1 MRQSGR
7 VRAELNHEP
16 PVDSRIATLAV
27 LYLWPALSQ
36 QKSFCSGVQAMPL
49 TSTAALVRELA
60 PQGMLR
66 AGINLSN
73 FLLVTGRAPNGDPQG
88 IAPDMAAEIATRLGV
103 PLKLIPYES
112 PGKLADA
119 VADWDVGLI
128 GAEPARAAEIT
139 FTAAYLEI
147 EATYLL
153 PADSKIRSME
163 EVDRKGVRIA
173 VAARSAYDLYLSR
186 TIQNAELM
194 HAAGLDASY
203 ELFVREKLDA
213 LAGLRPRL
221 AKDVQKLP
229 GARLLEGR
237 FTAVQQAV
245 GTPKARIASA
255 AFLAAFVEEAKAS
268 GLVARLIE
276 RHGVQ
281 GVNVAPAA

>member
-1 MRQSGR
+1 M
-7 VRAELNHEP
+7 
-16 PVDSRIATLAV
+16 AV
-27 LYLWPALSQ
+27 TPN
-36 QKSFCSGVQAMPL
+36 
-49 TSTAALVRELA
+49 AAVVAELA
-60 PQGMLR
+60 PNGVLR

-73 FLLVTGRAPNGDPQG
+73 FLLVTGRAANGDPQG
-88 IAPDMAAEIATRLGV
+88 IAPDMAAEIAARLKV

-128 GAEPARAAEIT
+128 GAEPARAAQIA

-147 EATYLL
+147 ESTYLV
-153 PADSKIRSME
+153 PAGSTIRSVD

-173 VAARSAYDLYLSR
+173 VADRSAYGLYLDRS
-186 TIQNAELM
+186 IKNAELV

-203 ELFVREKLDA
+203 EIFLNQKLDA

-221 AKDVQKLP
+221 LKDVQKLP
-229 GARLLEGR
+229 GARVLEGR

-245 GTPKARIASA
+245 GTPKARVASA
-255 AFLAAFVEEAKAS
+255 TFLAAFVEEAKVS

-281 GVNVAPAA
+281 GVTVAPAS

>member
-1 MRQSGR
+1 M
-7 VRAELNHEP
+7 
-16 PVDSRIATLAV
+16 AV
-27 LYLWPALSQ
+27 TPNPA
-36 QKSFCSGVQAMPL
+36 VVA
-49 TSTAALVRELA
+49 ELA
-60 PQGMLR
+60 PNGVLR

-73 FLLVTGRAPNGDPQG
+73 FLLVTGRAENGDPQG
-88 IAPDMAAEIATRLGV
+88 IAPDMARGIAARLQV
-103 PLKLIPYES
+103 PLQLIPYES

-128 GAEPARAAEIT
+128 GAEPARAEQIA
-139 FTAAYLEI
+139 FSAAYLEI
-147 EATYLL
+147 EATYLV
-153 PADSKIRSME
+153 PADSKIRSVE
-163 EVDRKGVRIA
+163 EIDHKGVRIA

-186 TIQNAELM
+186 SIKNAELV
-194 HAAGLDASY
+194 HATGLDASY

-221 AKDVQKLP
+221 VKDVLNLP
-229 GARLLEGR
+229 GARVLEGR

-245 GTPKARIASA
+245 GTPKARVAAA
-255 AFLAAFVEEAKAS
+255 AFLAAFIEEAKAS

>member
-1 MRQSGR
+1 M
-7 VRAELNHEP
+7 
-16 PVDSRIATLAV
+16 AV
-27 LYLWPALSQ
+27 TPTPTVVA
-36 QKSFCSGVQAMPL
+36 
-49 TSTAALVRELA
+49 ELA
-60 PQGMLR
+60 PTGVLR

-88 IAPDMAAEIATRLGV
+88 IAPDMADEIGGRLQV
-103 PLKLIPYES
+103 PVKLIAYES

-128 GAEPARAAEIT
+128 GAEPARAAQIA

-147 EATYLL
+147 EATYLV
-153 PADSKIRSME
+153 PPGSNIGSVE

-173 VAARSAYDLYLSR
+173 VAARSAYDLFLSR
-186 TIQNAELM
+186 SLKNAELV
-194 HAAGLDASY
+194 HANGLDGSY

-221 AKDVQKLP
+221 VQDLAKLP
-229 GARLLEGR
+229 GARVLEGR

-245 GTPKARIASA
+245 GTPKARAASA
-255 AFLAAFVEEAKAS
+255 AFLAVFIEEAKAS

-276 RHGVQ
+276 RHGVK
-281 GVNVAPAA
+281 GVNVAPPV